1 VGSGILAVA
10 VQLLSRVLLF
20 VIPWTVA
27 RQAPPSMG
35 FPGQEYWSGLPFP
48 FPGDLPD
55 LRVETA
61 SLVSALLVG
70 GFFPTVPPEMPIYR
84 TMQAKCC
91 SM

>member
-1 VGSGILAVA
+1 MGSGILAVA

>member
-1 VGSGILAVA
+1 MGSGILAVA

-20 VIPWTVA
+20 VTPWTVA

-61 SLVSALLVG
+61 SLVSALFVG
-70 GFFPTVPPEMPIYR
+70 RFFPTVPPEMPIYR